1 MYVSRPLYAL
11 NILERITGAGNELL
25 VYLQGQ
31 DVWLGLGEENTGR
44 TAGDIP
50 DSRSATLARGIVCS
64 DPGEKMVVIHP
75 ERHPW
80 LESGAESHLFLPMN
94 KPGIFR
100 HHLSYYMTTME
111 IRSFTYRLL
120 SRNINES
127 QLPKYQRYKRNVGQH
142 LYTTLI
148 FNSLNG

>member
-1 MYVSRPLYAL
+1 
-11 NILERITGAGNELL
+11 
-25 VYLQGQ
+25 
-31 DVWLGLGEENTGR
+31 
-44 TAGDIP
+44 
-50 DSRSATLARGIVCS
+50 
-64 DPGEKMVVIHP
+64 
-75 ERHPW
+75 
-80 LESGAESHLFLPMN
+80 
-94 KPGIFR
+94 
-100 HHLSYYMTTME
+100 ME